1 MRISKVQLFFIVYF
15 AIFNLMNAFSLISKQ
30 KIPTMDASATLFR
43 HKSGFEVYY
52 IDAKDEES
60 FFCYQFKTYPSSS
73 NGVFHILEHTILSG
87 SEKYPLRDPFSAIS
101 RSTCNTYLNALTFPD
116 KTMYP
121 AASPLKKDFDNIF
134 SIYSDAVFRP
144 LLRKETFLA
153 EGIRIKSNPPSF
165 DGVVFN
171 EMRTDT
177 LSHESVVSSHSLRDL
192 FPNTMYSFSSGGD
205 AKSIV
210 TLTYEEYLEAYEKYY
225 HPSNGGLFLYGE
237 NIDVEEK
244 LNILSEYLKD
254 VKEREKLPL
263 YEKTPIW
270 SEPREE
276 VCYSSNQDDRI
287 TVIIS
292 FLTTLLNTSA
302 YDRMFISILVDAL
315 LGSPSCPLYKALLES
330 NLADDISSQ
339 SGMSGDFYE
348 IPFSVGITGVKSEN
362 ISKAKEY
369 ILTALKEISQK
380 GLEKDLIEAAIRRQ
394 EFSSREISGGIPN
407 GFRMLLRFSRSWARG
422 EDIIEDLSPSISISK
437 VRASWEKNSKIFDE
451 FILRELVNNNH
462 RLTLTVISD
471 DKKAQEEE
479 RVLEEEA
486 LKRVNKKSIEDEK
499 LFEAFVS
506 KPDSIED
513 INKIPKL
520 MLSDVPVKGNDIVDE
535 VIDNIIVQKQLTGG
549 IIYFDIAIDI
559 SDKSNKDLL
568 YYSILSRELSVAGL
582 IGEEKSLIHRRLR
595 LLTGS
600 YSFFVE
606 TGKKQDGATRASF
619 IVRVKVLRDNLKEV
633 LVEIFNLLTRCDVLN
648 NESVKSAL
656 NDIKTDFQE
665 NITYAATS
673 FAASAAS
680 ASLTPSLSLGE
691 DVMGIKAWQEFT
703 KMNVKDSSEKLK
715 ELFPALSEKNR
726 YLVHLTLEA
735 ADSDYAINETKEF
748 LSKLSLSNE
757 VIPLKREISESETAL
772 FYPLPVPVSYNA
784 IALESSTYGSLDE
797 ACEEII
803 ANMLSSGA
811 LWDAV
816 RTCSGAYGVEMIVD
830 PLEGSI
836 VTATYNDPNI
846 KKTYETI
853 ENVINT
859 FEIKDEDI
867 ENAKLSILGKLLKP
881 LSPSSRAMVG
891 FRRYLYGITPNL
903 RAAFRS
909 NILLSTKDDIKRARE
924 IIVKRL
930 SNSSK
935 ATLGSKEVFEKEDI
949 KLTQRPL
956 IN

>member
-1 MRISKVQLFFIVYF
+1 
-15 AIFNLMNAFSLISKQ
+15 MNDFSLISKQ
-30 KIPTMDASATLFR
+30 KIPAMDASATLFR

-153 EGIRIKSNPPSF
+153 EGIRVKSNPPSF

-192 FPNTMYSFSSGGD
+192 FPNTMYNFSSGGD
-205 AKSIV
+205 AKCIV

-244 LNILSEYLKD
+244 LNIISEYLKD

-263 YEKTPIW
+263 YEKTPRW

-276 VCYSSNQDDRI
+276 VCYSSSSDQDDRI

-302 YDRMFISILVDAL
+302 YDRMFVSVLVDAL

-369 ILTALKEISQK
+369 ILNALKEISQK
-380 GLEKDLIEAAIRRQ
+380 GLDKDLIEAAIRRQ
-394 EFSSREISGGIPN
+394 EFSSREIPGGIPN

-437 VRASWEKNSKIFDE
+437 VRSAWEKNEKIFDE

-471 DKKAQEEE
+471 DNKAQEEE
-479 RVLEEEA
+479 RILEKEA
-486 LKRVNKKSIEDEK
+486 VKRVNKKSIEDEK

-520 MLSDVPVKGNDIVDE
+520 MLSDVPIKGNDIVDE
-535 VIDNIIVQKQLTGG
+535 VIGNIIVQKQLTGG
-549 IIYFDIAIDI
+549 IIYFDIAIDL
-559 SDKSNKDLL
+559 SDKSNNELL
-568 YYSILSRELSVAGL
+568 YYSILSRELSVAG
-582 IGEEKSLIHRRLR
+582 IVGEEKSLIHRRLR

-600 YSFFVE
+600 YSFFIE
-606 TGKKQDGATRASF
+606 TGKNQDGSTRASF
-619 IVRVKVLRDNLKEV
+619 IVRVKVLRDNLKEA
-633 LVEIFNLLTRCDVLN
+633 LVELYNLLTKCDVLD

-680 ASLTPSLSLGE
+680 ASISPSLSLGE
-691 DVMGIKAWQEFT
+691 DVMGIKAWQTFS
-703 KMNVKDSSEKLK
+703 KMNVRDTAKKVKTAFHS
-715 ELFPALSEKNR
+715 LSEKNR
-726 YLVHLTLEA
+726 YLVHLTMESS
-735 ADSDYAINETKEF
+735 DSDYAIMETEEF
-748 LSKLSLSNE
+748 LSKLNSSNE
-757 VIPLKREISESETAL
+757 VIPLKREINESETAL

-784 IALESSTYGSLDE
+784 IALESSIYGSLDE
-797 ACEEII
+797 ACEELI

-830 PLEGSI
+830 TLEGSI
-836 VTATYNDPNI
+836 VIATYNDPNI

-891 FRRYLYGITPNL
+891 FRRYLYGITPAL

-909 NILLSTKDDIKRARE
+909 NILLSTKDDIKRGRE
-924 IIVKRL
+924 IIVNRL
-930 SNSSK
+930 KNSAK

>member
-1 MRISKVQLFFIVYF
+1 
-15 AIFNLMNAFSLISKQ
+15 MNDFKLISKQ
-30 KIPTMDASATLFR
+30 KIPSMDASATLYK
-43 HKSGFEVYY
+43 HPSGFEVYY

-87 SEKYPLRDPFSAIS
+87 SEKYPLRDPFSVIS

-121 AASPLKKDFDNIF
+121 AASPLKKDLDNIF

-153 EGIRIKSNPPSF
+153 EGIRVKSNPLSF

-177 LSHESVVSSHSLRDL
+177 LSHESIVSSHSLRGL

-205 AKSIV
+205 VKSIV
-210 TLTYEEYLEAYEKYY
+210 NLTYEEYLEAYKKFY

-237 NIDVEEK
+237 NIGVEEK
-244 LNILSEYLKD
+244 LDLISDYLKGVEKRD
-254 VKEREKLPL
+254 KLPL
-263 YEKTPIW
+263 YEKTPHW
-270 SEPREE
+270 NKPREE
-276 VCYSSNQDDRI
+276 VCYSSSSEGDNRI

-292 FLTTLLNTSA
+292 FLTSLLNTSA
-302 YDRMFISILVDAL
+302 YDRMFMSVLVDAL
-315 LGSPSCPLYKALLES
+315 LGSPSCPLYKALIES

-362 ISKAKEY
+362 INKAKEY
-369 ILTALKEISQK
+369 ILNALKEISQK

-394 EFSSREISGGIPN
+394 EFASLEIPGGIPN
-407 GFRMLLRFSRSWARG
+407 GFRLLLRCSRSWARG

-437 VRASWEKNSKIFDE
+437 VRKAWESNYKIFDE
-451 FILRELVNNNH
+451 FILNELVNNSH

-471 DKKAQEEE
+471 DNKAQAEE
-479 RVLEEEA
+479 RILEELA
-486 LKRVNKKSIEDEK
+486 SKSLTKERLEDEK
-499 LFEAFVS
+499 LFLSFIS
-506 KPDSIED
+506 KIDSEED
-513 INKIPKL
+513 KNKIPRLKL
-520 MLSDVPVKGNDIVDE
+520 EDVPVKGNEILDE
-535 VIDNIIVQKQLTGG
+535 EIDGIIVQKQLTGG
-549 IIYFDIAIDI
+549 IIYFDIAIDL
-559 SDKSNKDLL
+559 SDKSNEELL

-582 IGEEKSLIHRRLR
+582 EGEEKSLVHRRLR

-600 YSFFVE
+600 YTFFIE
-606 TGKKQDGATRASF
+606 TGRNQDGSTRASL
-619 IVRVKVLRDNLKEV
+619 IIRMKVLRDNLKEA
-633 LVEIFNLLTRCDVLN
+633 LEELYKLLTRCDISN
-648 NESVKSAL
+648 KESVKSAL

-665 NITYAATS
+665 NISYAATS

-691 DVMGIKAWQEFT
+691 DVMGIKAWQAFA
-703 KMNVKDSSEKLK
+703 KMDVEETSKRLK
-715 ELFPALSEKNR
+715 TDFRALSNR
-726 YLVHLTLEA
+726 SRYIVHLTLESV
-735 ADSDYAINETKEF
+735 DSEFALSEAKEF
-748 LSKLSLSNE
+748 LSKLQPSNE
-757 VIPLKREISESETAL
+757 VIPIKREITESEKTL

-784 IALESSTYGSLDE
+784 ISILSSTYGSLE
-797 ACEEII
+797 ESCEEVIS
-803 ANMLSSGA
+803 NMLSSGA

-830 PLEGSI
+830 SLEGSI
-836 VTATYNDPNI
+836 VIATYNDPNI

-853 ENVINT
+853 ESVINT
-859 FEIKDEDI
+859 FEINDEDI
-867 ENAKLSILGKLLKP
+867 ENAKLSIIGKLLKP

-891 FRRYLYGITPNL
+891 FRRKLYGITPNL

-909 NILLSTKDDIKRARE
+909 NILSSSKDDINKCRE
-924 IIVKRL
+924 RITL
-930 SNSSK
+930 LLTNSSK
-935 ATLGSKEVFEKEDI
+935 ATLGSKEIFEKEDL
-949 KLTQRPL
+949 KFTQRSL
-956 IN
+956 INL

>member
-1 MRISKVQLFFIVYF
+1 
-15 AIFNLMNAFSLISKQ
+15 MNDFSLISKQ
-30 KIPTMDASATLFR
+30 KIPAMDASATLFR

-153 EGIRIKSNPPSF
+153 EGIRVKSNPPSF

-192 FPNTMYSFSSGGD
+192 FPNTMYNFSSGGD
-205 AKSIV
+205 AKCIV

-244 LNILSEYLKD
+244 LNIISEYLKD

-263 YEKTPIW
+263 YEKTPRW

-276 VCYSSNQDDRI
+276 VCYSSSSDQDDRI

-302 YDRMFISILVDAL
+302 YDRMFVSVLVDAL

-369 ILTALKEISQK
+369 ILNALKEISQK
-380 GLEKDLIEAAIRRQ
+380 GLDKDLIEAAIRRQ
-394 EFSSREISGGIPN
+394 EFSSREIPGGIPN
-407 GFRMLLRFSRSWARG
+407 GFRMLLRFYRSWARG

-437 VRASWEKNSKIFDE
+437 VRSAWEKNEKIFDE

-471 DKKAQEEE
+471 DNKAQEEE
-479 RVLEEEA
+479 RILEKEA
-486 LKRVNKKSIEDEK
+486 VKRVNKKSIEDEK

-520 MLSDVPVKGNDIVDE
+520 MLSDVPIKGNDIVDE
-535 VIDNIIVQKQLTGG
+535 VIGNIIVQKQLTGG
-549 IIYFDIAIDI
+549 IIYFDIAIDL
-559 SDKSNKDLL
+559 SDKSNNELL
-568 YYSILSRELSVAGL
+568 YYSILSRELSVAG
-582 IGEEKSLIHRRLR
+582 IVGEEKSLIHRRLR

-600 YSFFVE
+600 YSFFIE
-606 TGKKQDGATRASF
+606 TGKNQDGSTRASF
-619 IVRVKVLRDNLKEV
+619 IVRVKVLRDNLKEA
-633 LVEIFNLLTRCDVLN
+633 LVELYNLLTKCDVLD

-680 ASLTPSLSLGE
+680 ASISPSLSLGE
-691 DVMGIKAWQEFT
+691 DVMGIKAWQTFS
-703 KMNVKDSSEKLK
+703 KMNVRDTAKKVKTAFHS
-715 ELFPALSEKNR
+715 LSEKNR
-726 YLVHLTLEA
+726 YLVHLTMESS
-735 ADSDYAINETKEF
+735 DSDYAIMETEEF
-748 LSKLSLSNE
+748 LSKLNSSNE
-757 VIPLKREISESETAL
+757 VIPLKREINESETAL

-784 IALESSTYGSLDE
+784 IALESSIYGSLDE
-797 ACEEII
+797 ACEELI

-830 PLEGSI
+830 TLEGSI
-836 VTATYNDPNI
+836 VIATYNDPNI

-891 FRRYLYGITPNL
+891 FRRYLYGITPAL

-909 NILLSTKDDIKRARE
+909 NILLSTKDDIKRGRE
-924 IIVKRL
+924 IIVNRL
-930 SNSSK
+930 KNSAK

>member
-1 MRISKVQLFFIVYF
+1 
-15 AIFNLMNAFSLISKQ
+15 MNDFSLISKQ
-30 KIPTMDASATLFR
+30 KIPAMDASATLFR

-153 EGIRIKSNPPSF
+153 EGIRVKSNPPSF

-192 FPNTMYSFSSGGD
+192 FPNTMYNFSSGGD
-205 AKSIV
+205 AKCIV

-244 LNILSEYLKD
+244 LNIISEYLKD

-263 YEKTPIW
+263 YEKTPRW

-276 VCYSSNQDDRI
+276 VCYSSSSDQDDRI

-302 YDRMFISILVDAL
+302 YDRMFVSVLVDAL

-369 ILTALKEISQK
+369 ILNALKEISQK
-380 GLEKDLIEAAIRRQ
+380 GLDKDLIEAAIRRQ
-394 EFSSREISGGIPN
+394 EFSSREIPGGIPN

-422 EDIIEDLSPSISISK
+422 EDIFEDLSPSISISK
-437 VRASWEKNSKIFDE
+437 VRSAWEKNEKIFDE

-471 DKKAQEEE
+471 DNKAQEEE
-479 RVLEEEA
+479 RILEKEA
-486 LKRVNKKSIEDEK
+486 VKRVNKKSIEDEK

-520 MLSDVPVKGNDIVDE
+520 MLSDVPIKGNDIVDE
-535 VIDNIIVQKQLTGG
+535 VIGNIIVQKQLTGG
-549 IIYFDIAIDI
+549 IIYFDIAIDL
-559 SDKSNKDLL
+559 SDKSNNELL
-568 YYSILSRELSVAGL
+568 YYSILSRELSVAG
-582 IGEEKSLIHRRLR
+582 IVGEEKSLIHRRLR

-600 YSFFVE
+600 YSFFIE
-606 TGKKQDGATRASF
+606 TGKNQDGSTRASF
-619 IVRVKVLRDNLKEV
+619 IVRVKVLRDNLKEA
-633 LVEIFNLLTRCDVLN
+633 LVELYNLLTKCDVLD

-680 ASLTPSLSLGE
+680 ASISPSLSLGE
-691 DVMGIKAWQEFT
+691 DVMGIKAWQTFS
-703 KMNVKDSSEKLK
+703 KMNVRDTAKKVKTAFHS
-715 ELFPALSEKNR
+715 LSEKNR
-726 YLVHLTLEA
+726 YLVHLTMESS
-735 ADSDYAINETKEF
+735 DSDYAIMETEEF
-748 LSKLSLSNE
+748 LSKLNSSNE
-757 VIPLKREISESETAL
+757 VIPLKREINESETAL

-784 IALESSTYGSLDE
+784 IALESSIYGSLDE
-797 ACEEII
+797 ACEELI

-830 PLEGSI
+830 TLEGSI
-836 VTATYNDPNI
+836 VIATYNDPNI

-891 FRRYLYGITPNL
+891 FRRYLYGITPAL

-909 NILLSTKDDIKRARE
+909 NILLSTKDDIKRGRE
-924 IIVKRL
+924 IIVNRL
-930 SNSSK
+930 KNSAK

>member
-1 MRISKVQLFFIVYF
+1 
-15 AIFNLMNAFSLISKQ
+15 MNDFSLILKQ
-30 KIPTMDASATLFR
+30 KIPAMDASATLFR

-153 EGIRIKSNPPSF
+153 EGIRVKSNPPSF

-192 FPNTMYSFSSGGD
+192 FPNTMYNFSSGGD
-205 AKSIV
+205 AKCIV

-244 LNILSEYLKD
+244 LNIISEYLKD

-263 YEKTPIW
+263 YEKTPRW

-276 VCYSSNQDDRI
+276 VCYSSSSDQDDRI

-302 YDRMFISILVDAL
+302 YDRMFVSVLVDAL

-369 ILTALKEISQK
+369 ILNALKEISQK
-380 GLEKDLIEAAIRRQ
+380 GLDKDLIEAAIRRQ
-394 EFSSREISGGIPN
+394 EFSSREIPGGIPN

-437 VRASWEKNSKIFDE
+437 VRSAWEKNEKIFDE

-471 DKKAQEEE
+471 DNKAQEEE
-479 RVLEEEA
+479 RILEKEA
-486 LKRVNKKSIEDEK
+486 VKRVNKKSIEDEK

-520 MLSDVPVKGNDIVDE
+520 MLSDVPIKGNDIVDE
-535 VIDNIIVQKQLTGG
+535 VIGNIIVQKQLTGG
-549 IIYFDIAIDI
+549 IIYFDIAIDL
-559 SDKSNKDLL
+559 SDKSNNELL
-568 YYSILSRELSVAGL
+568 YYSILSRELSVAG
-582 IGEEKSLIHRRLR
+582 IVGEEKSLIHRRLR

-600 YSFFVE
+600 YSFFIE
-606 TGKKQDGATRASF
+606 TGKNQDGSTRASF
-619 IVRVKVLRDNLKEV
+619 IVRVKVLRDNLKEA
-633 LVEIFNLLTRCDVLN
+633 LVELYNLLTKCDVLD

-680 ASLTPSLSLGE
+680 ASISPSLSLGE
-691 DVMGIKAWQEFT
+691 DVMGIKAWQTFS
-703 KMNVKDSSEKLK
+703 KMNVRDTAKKVKTAFHS
-715 ELFPALSEKNR
+715 LSEKNR
-726 YLVHLTLEA
+726 YLVHLTMESS
-735 ADSDYAINETKEF
+735 DSDYAIMETEEF
-748 LSKLSLSNE
+748 LSKLNSSNE
-757 VIPLKREISESETAL
+757 VIPLKREINESETAL

-784 IALESSTYGSLDE
+784 IALESSIYGSLDE
-797 ACEEII
+797 ACEELI

-830 PLEGSI
+830 TLEGSI
-836 VTATYNDPNI
+836 VIATYNDPNI

-891 FRRYLYGITPNL
+891 FRRYLYGITPAL

-930 SNSSK
+930 SNSAK

>member
-1 MRISKVQLFFIVYF
+1 
-15 AIFNLMNAFSLISKQ
+15 MNDFSLISKQ
-30 KIPTMDASATLFR
+30 KIPAMDASATLFR

-60 FFCYQFKTYPSSS
+60 FFCYQFKTHPSSS

-153 EGIRIKSNPPSF
+153 EGIRVKSNPPSF

-192 FPNTMYSFSSGGD
+192 FPNTMYNFSSGGD
-205 AKSIV
+205 AKCIV

-244 LNILSEYLKD
+244 LNIISEYLKD

-263 YEKTPIW
+263 YEKTPRW

-276 VCYSSNQDDRI
+276 VCYSSSSDQDDRI

-302 YDRMFISILVDAL
+302 YDRMFVSVLVDAL

-369 ILTALKEISQK
+369 ILNALKEISQK
-380 GLEKDLIEAAIRRQ
+380 GLDKDLIEAAIRRQ
-394 EFSSREISGGIPN
+394 EFSSREIPGGIPN

-437 VRASWEKNSKIFDE
+437 VRSAWEKNEKIFDE

-471 DKKAQEEE
+471 DNKAQEEE
-479 RVLEEEA
+479 RILEKEA
-486 LKRVNKKSIEDEK
+486 VKRVNKKSIEDEK

-520 MLSDVPVKGNDIVDE
+520 MLSDVPIKGNDIVDE
-535 VIDNIIVQKQLTGG
+535 VIGNIIVQKQLTGG
-549 IIYFDIAIDI
+549 IIYFDIAIDL
-559 SDKSNKDLL
+559 SDKSNNELL
-568 YYSILSRELSVAGL
+568 YYSILSRELSVAG
-582 IGEEKSLIHRRLR
+582 IVGEEKSLIHRRLR

-600 YSFFVE
+600 YSFFIE
-606 TGKKQDGATRASF
+606 TGKNQDGSTRASF
-619 IVRVKVLRDNLKEV
+619 IVRVKVLRDNLKEA
-633 LVEIFNLLTRCDVLN
+633 LVELYNLLTKCDVLD

-680 ASLTPSLSLGE
+680 ASISPSLSLGE
-691 DVMGIKAWQEFT
+691 DVMGIKAWQTFS
-703 KMNVKDSSEKLK
+703 KMNVRDTAKKVKTAFHS
-715 ELFPALSEKNR
+715 LSEKNR
-726 YLVHLTLEA
+726 YLVHLTMESS
-735 ADSDYAINETKEF
+735 DSDYAIMETEEF
-748 LSKLSLSNE
+748 LSKLNSSNE
-757 VIPLKREISESETAL
+757 VIPLKREINESETAL

-784 IALESSTYGSLDE
+784 IALESSIYGSLDE
-797 ACEEII
+797 ACEELI

-830 PLEGSI
+830 TLEGSI
-836 VTATYNDPNI
+836 VIATYNDPNI

-891 FRRYLYGITPNL
+891 FRRYLYGITPAL

-909 NILLSTKDDIKRARE
+909 NILLSTKDDIKRGRE
-924 IIVKRL
+924 IIVNRL
-930 SNSSK
+930 KNSAK